1 MTSVNLKRKTP
12 GCMTL
17 AELGGIRKMFTENAN
32 LGKYSKGIIILRI
45 VICLKRKERVWKITL
60 KVGKQKDER

>member
-1 MTSVNLKRKTP
+1 MA
-12 GCMTL
+12 L
-17 AELGGIRKMFTENAN
+17 AEPGGIGKMFTENAN